1 MVVPQKASHF
11 WTLTSSVITA
21 HSPGGQEELIMPLTD
36 IQHSFIRANT
46 FSAIYLTMKGLDRF
60 KKKKKESTKKV
71 LTWEKFKAG
80 NWKGKKLEEEIYEY
94 IQHNWLQM

>member
-1 MVVPQKASHF
+1 
-11 WTLTSSVITA
+11 
-21 HSPGGQEELIMPLTD
+21 
-36 IQHSFIRANT
+36 
-46 FSAIYLTMKGLDRF
+46 MKGLDRF